1 MLTSPLGLLGRLA
14 AIALICT
21 LCIALGA
28 VGGAAWQLGKA
39 ADERLQATTQAA
51 TQTIHAAKIEAA
63 QDTINLEVS
72 HDAETRIAD
81 VRRHYADRLRQPAP
95 ARASPVPQAPAGAA
109 GAHADPADPGP
120 ASPAGGAGLRVES
133 YDALAER
140 CAVTTVIALGW
151 QQREAALQ
159 AVDEIEIE

>member
-1 MLTSPLGLLGRLA
+1 MLTTPLSLPGRLA
-14 AIALICT
+14 ALALICV

-28 VGGAAWQLGKA
+28 VGGASWVHQQS
-39 ADERLQATTQAA
+39 ADDRLQAAAQVSTQA
-51 TQTIHAAKIEAA
+51 IRAAHIEAA

-72 HDAETRIAD
+72 HDTESRIAA
-81 VRRHYADRLRQPAP
+81 VHRHYAERLRQPAP
-95 ARASPVPQAPAGAA
+95 VRPSPMSQASGAP
-109 GAHADPADPGP
+109 
-120 ASPAGGAGLRVES
+120 GGADAALADSGPVAPSGGGGLHAES

-159 AVDEIEIE
+159 AVDVVE

>member
-1 MLTSPLGLLGRLA
+1 MLTSTLSLPGRLA
-14 AIALICT
+14 AIALICA

-28 VGGAAWQLGKA
+28 VGGAAWVHQQS
-39 ADERLQATTQAA
+39 ADERLQAA
-51 TQTIHAAKIEAA
+51 TQGAAKTLHTARIEAV

-72 HDAETRIAD
+72 HDTENRIAD

-95 ARASPVPQAPAGAA
+95 VRPGPVPQASGAPGAA
-109 GAHADPADPGP
+109 DAALADPGL
-120 ASPAGGAGLRVES
+120 ASSPGGGGLRVES
-133 YDALAER
+133 YDAIAER

-159 AVDEIEIE
+159 AVDGVE